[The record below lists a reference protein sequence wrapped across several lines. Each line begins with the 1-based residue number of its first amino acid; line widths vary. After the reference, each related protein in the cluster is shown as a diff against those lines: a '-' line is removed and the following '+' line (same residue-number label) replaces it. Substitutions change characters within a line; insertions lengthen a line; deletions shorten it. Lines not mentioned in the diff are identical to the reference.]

1 MDPDDAVVQLVE
13 LAIRGGGP
21 DNITCIVADVVDSST
36 TLRPPSRISVRAG
49 AASDGD
55 RPQVRTNSP
64 AGRAHALSQTAP
76 QAIVV
81 DHEDPAPRRAAP
93 EPEPPLHPRRRW
105 PIVTSVL
112 VLLLLVIIGGG
123 YFGWRYTQDQYY
135 VGTDG
140 GNVAIFQGIN
150 QNVAGVHLSHV
161 FQRTSVP
168 VAGVPTTY
176 QASIRATTSPGS
188 LSAAR
193 TTLVN
198 VQQAYQTCQNDIAAL
213 NKWNGLEAAYNTALS
228 KFKAKYHTSRD
239 VRNSRGKVTHPAP
252 KPPKGSQPQVPSDC
266 PAPPGSGG
274 GS

>member
-1 MDPDDAVVQLVE
+1 VQLVE
-13 LAIRGGGP
+13 LAIKGGGP
-21 DNITCIVADVVDSST
+21 DNITCIVADVVDSTT

-49 AASDGD
+49 AASNGD
-55 RPQVRTNSP
+55 RPQLRTNSP

-81 DHEDPAPRRAAP
+81 DHEDPAPRRAQP
-93 EPEPPLHPRRRW
+93 EPEPPMHPRRRW

-112 VLLLLVIIGGG
+112 VLLLVVIIGGG

-140 GNVAIFQGIN
+140 GKVAIFQGIN

-161 FQRTSVP
+161 FQRTSIP
-168 VAGVPTTY
+168 VSGVPTTY
-176 QASIRATTSPGS
+176 QSSIEATTSPGN

-193 TTLVN
+193 GTVTN
-198 VQQAYQTCQNDIAAL
+198 VQKAYQTCQNDFKAL
-213 NKWNGLEAAYNTALS
+213 NAWNVREANFTAAQNA
-228 KFKAKYHTSRD
+228 FKAKYHTIKD
-239 VRNSRGKVTHPAP
+239 VRNSRGRITHQAP
-252 KPPKGSQPQVPSDC
+252 RAPKGSAPQVPSDC
-266 PAPPGSGG
+266 PATGQSTGTGG